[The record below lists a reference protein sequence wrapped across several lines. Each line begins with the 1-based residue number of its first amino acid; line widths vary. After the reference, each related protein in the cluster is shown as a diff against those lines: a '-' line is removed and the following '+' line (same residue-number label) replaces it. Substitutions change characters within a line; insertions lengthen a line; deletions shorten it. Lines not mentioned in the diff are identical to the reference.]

1 MREKEFLRRNIPNY
15 EELSEEEIKRLYHH
29 MLKDHAE
36 EVARYVQIIQ
46 FMNPGTENARIYS
59 RAEISDLQ

>member
-1 MREKEFLRRNIPNY
+1 MLRYLSLFSLTLKDRYVREKEFLKKYIPNY

-36 EVARYVQIIQ
+36 EVAR
-46 FMNPGTENARIYS
+46 
-59 RAEISDLQ
+59 